1 MNTKVGKM
9 ATVAYKRVS
18 TEIQN
23 TERQLE
29 GLAFDKEFEDK
40 LSGKNKERPQLQAMI
55 DYVRDGDIVYIHS
68 LDRLGRNTKD
78 LIEIMETLRTKGVT
92 VIFHKQG
99 LEFKP
104 NTNNPMND
112 LMFNMLSAFAQFERE
127 ILLERQKEGIA
138 IAKAKGNY
146 KGSKEKINKDEIKQL
161 VADGMSYRNIAKKLE
176 ISLSTIQR
184 TMKNN

>member
-29 GLAFDKEFEDK
+29 GMTFDKEFEDK
-40 LSGKNKERPQLQAMI
+40 LSGKDTNRPQLQALL
-55 DYVRDGDIVYIHS
+55 DYVREGDIVYIHS

-78 LIEIMETLRTKGVT
+78 LSDLMALFKDKKVT
-92 VIFHKQG
+92 VIFTKQG
-99 LEFKP
+99 LEFNT
-104 NTNNPMND
+104 NTNNPMSD
-112 LMFNMLSAFAQFERE
+112 LMFNMLSAFSQFERE
-127 ILLERQKEGIA
+127 ILLERQREGIA
-138 IAKAKGNY
+138 IAKAKGKY
-146 KGSKEKINKDEIKQL
+146 KGSKEKINKDDIKQL
-161 VADGMSYRNIAKKLE
+161 VADGMSYRNIAKKLK
-176 ISLSTIQR
+176 ISLSTVQR

>member
-29 GLAFDKEFEDK
+29 GMAFDKEFEDK
-40 LSGKNKERPQLQAMI
+40 LSGKNKERPQLQAMV

-78 LIEIMETLRTKGVT
+78 LIEIMEILRTKGVA

-112 LMFNMLSAFAQFERE
+112 LMFNMLSAFAQFERKYY
-127 ILLERQKEGIA
+127 LKGKEGIA
-138 IAKAKGNY
+138 IAKEKGKY

-184 TMKNN
+184 TMKDN

>member
-1 MNTKVGKM
+1 M

-29 GLAFDKEFEDK
+29 GMTFDKEFEDK
-40 LSGKNKERPQLQAMI
+40 LSGKNKERPQLQAMV

-104 NTNNPMND
+104 NANNPMND

-138 IAKAKGNY
+138 IAKEKGKY
-146 KGSKEKINKDEIKQL
+146 KGSKEKINNKDEIKQL
-161 VADGMSYRNIAKKLE
+161 VADGMSYRKIAEKLK

>member
-1 MNTKVGKM
+1 M

-29 GLAFDKEFEDK
+29 GMAFDKEFEDK

-78 LIEIMETLRTKGVT
+78 LIEIMEALRTKGVT
-92 VIFHKQG
+92 VVFHKQG

-104 NTNNPMND
+104 NTNNPMSD

-127 ILLERQKEGIA
+127 ILLERQREGIA
-138 IAKAKGNY
+138 IAKEKGKY
-146 KGSKEKINKDEIKQL
+146 KGSKEKINNKDEIKQL
-161 VADGMSYRNIAKKLE
+161 VANGMSYRNIAEKLE
-176 ISLSTIQR
+176 ISLSTVQR
-184 TMKNN
+184 TMQELNRDKH

>member
-1 MNTKVGKM
+1 M

-29 GLAFDKEFEDK
+29 GLTFDKEFEDK

-55 DYVRDGDIVYIHS
+55 EYVRDGDIVYIHS

-78 LIEIMETLRTKGVT
+78 LISVMETLRTKGVT

-127 ILLERQKEGIA
+127 ILLERQREGIA
-138 IAKAKGNY
+138 IAKREGKY
-146 KGSKEKINKDEIKQL
+146 KGRKEIKHPDPGTWNCTI
-161 VADGMSYRNIAKKLE
+161 ASFMGCFCTSYWYIYWGCCTDLC
-176 ISLSTIQR
+176 R
-184 TMKNN
+184 TVCC

>member
-1 MNTKVGKM
+1 M

-92 VIFHKQG
+92 VTFHKQG

-138 IAKAKGNY
+138 IAKEKGKY

-161 VADGMSYRNIAKKLE
+161 VNDGMSYRNIAKKLD
-176 ISLSTIQR
+176 ISLSTVQR
-184 TMKNN
+184 TMKDN